1 MRIAMNKLAVLAALV
16 CSMVGLAFGQ
26 GDTKPPEGMVVPDN
40 YVLGPED
47 VITVMTRDVT
57 EASGDFLIRLDGKIS
72 FPLVGEVMASGL
84 TTGELKA
91 KLEEMLK
98 KELKDPQVTINV
110 KQMRISRVYVLGA
123 VAKPG
128 ITDYRPGWHLSQ
140 LIASCGGL
148 AALPER
154 VRAIVLRGGTSQ
166 VIELRSVFIDL
177 KPGADLLILPG
188 DVVNVQSDVT
198 IRVNVIGP
206 VAKPGTLTVLEGQ
219 GAVEA
224 LASAG
229 GDSPGAALSK
239 AKIVRGGQ
247 EIPVNLFAAV
257 KDGKVDQNVTLKD
270 NDTLLIPTTDARVSV
285 VGTVKQAG
293 AQMIPDG
300 RTWTLSQALSQA
312 GGPSAGAKMDGIN
325 VLRQGADGKV
335 QTFTINYKKMKVTGI
350 SDAGKK
356 GSRTDQMTGDFALQ
370 DRDVVF
376 VPQSGKTESGQ
387 INAVL
392 GLLFYPMRIMGIW

>member
-1 MRIAMNKLAVLAALV
+1 MRIAVNKLAALV
-16 CSMVGLAFGQ
+16 GLACTMVGFAFGQ
-26 GDTKPPEGMVVPDN
+26 GGTKSPEGMVVPDN

-47 VITVMTRDVT
+47 IITVMTRDVT
-57 EASGDFLIRLDGKIS
+57 EASGDFMIRLDGKIS

-84 TTGELKA
+84 TTGELKT
-91 KLEEMLK
+91 KLEQLLT

-148 AALPER
+148 AAPPER
-154 VRAIVLRGGTSQ
+154 VRGIVLRSGTSQ
-166 VIELRSVFIDL
+166 VVELRSIFIDL

-206 VAKPGTLTVLEGQ
+206 VAKPGTLMVFEGQ

-224 LASAG
+224 LAGAG
-229 GDSPGAALSK
+229 GDAQGAALSK

-247 EIPVNLFAAV
+247 EIPVNLFEAV
-257 KDGKVDQNVTLKD
+257 KNGKVDRNVVLKD

-285 VGTVKQAG
+285 VGMVKTAG

-300 RTWTLSQALSQA
+300 RDWTLSQALSQA
-312 GGPSAGAKMDGIN
+312 GGPSPGAKMDGIDI
-325 VLRQGADGKV
+325 LRKGADGKI
-335 QTFTINYKKMKVTGI
+335 QTIKVNYRKMKVTGDPN
-350 SDAGKK
+350 S
-356 GSRTDQMTGDFALQ
+356 SGDVVLQ

-376 VPQSGKTESGQ
+376 VPQSGKTESSQ

-392 GLLFYPMRIMGIW
+392 GLLWYPMQIFGLW